1 MPEDA
6 LKGSVPISGLS
17 GLQTSAPHLLVSP
30 RLPTAGSFRS
40 SLYLELCSPAPSI
53 SLSLEAPHPAPP
65 HTTRSLISGPQLLS
79 SSASTSC
86 WKFLSRISPLRCD
99 YIRCPFVLLNIC
111 SFGAGWLG
119 PLEGPPDIVSSETP
133 RWSPVWGEGSPVPP
147 QLRGLPS
154 ALSPPLLC
162 SNQ

>member
-53 SLSLEAPHPAPP
+53 SLSLEAPPP
-65 HTTRSLISGPQLLS
+65 RPTTHNSQPYLWPSAALFLGFYQLLE
-79 SSASTSC
+79 
-86 WKFLSRISPLRCD
+86 IS
-99 YIRCPFVLLNIC
+99 I
-111 SFGAGWLG
+111 
-119 PLEGPPDIVSSETP
+119 
-133 RWSPVWGEGSPVPP
+133 
-147 QLRGLPS
+147 
-154 ALSPPLLC
+154 
-162 SNQ
+162 